1 MITFSQK
8 VLEYKNSFR
17 SLPEVINETNSFFD
31 ENYFPGA
38 KIKTKFNTPFV
49 PGQIYSF
56 AYKTPSLLSKTRK
69 FINRNPVVLCIDSFQ
84 NKEMGLIMKGID
96 LITVPPDIRVII
108 LERIYDKFF
117 SLIESGS
124 KPIPV
129 TEDNLKNLLSDTGFD
144 KSMFGFKTTYFGEIY
159 RIVPEDW
166 YKIPYLS
173 KSFIEGMNLQGIYSL
188 YKSK

>member
-1 MITFSQK
+1 MIKFSQK
-8 VLEYKNSFR
+8 VLEYKNSYR

-38 KIKTKFNTPFV
+38 KIKTKFNLPFV

-56 AYKTPSLLSKTRK
+56 AYKTPSLLSKSRK
-69 FINRNPVVLCIDSFQ
+69 FINRNPVVLCTDSFQ

-129 TEDNLKNLLSDTGFD
+129 TEDNLKNLLSDTSFD
-144 KSMFGFKTTYFGEIY
+144 KSVFGFKTTYFGEIY
-159 RIVPEDW
+159 RITPEDW

-173 KSFIEGMNLQGIYSL
+173 KSFMEGLNLQGIYSL